1 MQFYSAKLYS
11 SLTSALHANSG
22 PIEVWEKNLLF
33 LCKDLDTASKMVQ
46 KRGSSESFSLDEIS
60 WLPDESPM
68 MSQYEGFRELCC
80 ISSVSVNEQG
90 KASLPAGCIV
100 STSIFEFENTSS
112 TGIEFEQQ
120 FQSSNFKYYGESS
133 RQKLTILDPPFLDDL
148 SLAMQQHLNM
158 NLEVVPSIWCGA
170 HLLFQVIEQKGPLLD
185 STIFFDI
192 LISIGGSSRRAVLQK
207 AKKLGCF
214 INDHLIAKT
223 IDFALE
229 FVGIRDMIE
238 IDNVEIGRD
247 FSDLPPT
254 HLSEIS
260 LTKYRCPAVSAL
272 KQLVNDEDAKLQLAQ
287 RT

>member
-11 SLTSALHANSG
+11 SFTSALHANSG

-80 ISSVSVNEQG
+80 ISSVSVNEQS

-158 NLEVVPSIWCGA
+158 NLEVKVEDRYSVARTSPRPISSFITEMRRLSGPKRLSMKFSTAGSITHG
-170 HLLFQVIEQKGPLLD
+170 
-185 STIFFDI
+185 
-192 LISIGGSSRRAVLQK
+192 ISHSS
-207 AKKLGCF
+207 
-214 INDHLIAKT
+214 
-223 IDFALE
+223 
-229 FVGIRDMIE
+229 
-238 IDNVEIGRD
+238 
-247 FSDLPPT
+247 
-254 HLSEIS
+254 
-260 LTKYRCPAVSAL
+260 
-272 KQLVNDEDAKLQLAQ
+272 
-287 RT
+287 